1 MPQRGPD
8 PNNLI
13 SLAIFI
19 VAAAATFI
27 APETDKQQTVVLETA
42 QPEQDKFEPA
52 AAAPPS
58 DEPGLNELIKRTELF
73 S

>member
-1 MPQRGPD
+1 VTKQE
-8 PNNLI
+8 I
-13 SLAIFI
+13 SKLRAGLSQAGM
-19 VAAAATFI
+19 AAFI